1 MQFALLVL
9 HTIVSMATCTTLLAL
24 GLRFGHT
31 GTTSRLHL
39 RGDALPCDEAATVSL
54 SPSTTASTGTPSPVA
69 RISADEPS
77 VADENADTLN
87 LDLVVL
93 PAETAA
99 PAPGA
104 TFRDGSCL
112 AAVVFIVAALMLL
125 QLMQN
130 VHGKAVENVTPSQCH
145 DSWAWALEIRKQS

>member
-9 HTIVSMATCTTLLAL
+9 HTIVSMATCSTLLAP
-24 GLRFGHT
+24 GLRFVHT
-31 GTTSRLHL
+31 DTTWRLHL
-39 RGDALPCDEAATVSL
+39 RGEALPCDEAATDVPRISTAQTTHVSILL
-54 SPSTTASTGTPSPVA
+54 SITASSGTRSPVA
-69 RISADEPS
+69 RISADDPS

-93 PAETAA
+93 PDETAA
-99 PAPGA
+99 PALGA

-125 QLMQN
+125 
-130 VHGKAVENVTPSQCH
+130 
-145 DSWAWALEIRKQS
+145 

>member
-9 HTIVSMATCTTLLAL
+9 HTIVSIATCTTLLAL

-31 GTTSRLHL
+31 ATTSRLHL
-39 RGDALPCDEAATVSL
+39 RGDALPCDEAATDVPRVSTAQTTHVSL
-54 SPSTTASTGTPSPVA
+54 SPSTTASTGTTSPFA

-104 TFRDGSCL
+104 TFRHGSCL

-125 QLMQN
+125 
-130 VHGKAVENVTPSQCH
+130 
-145 DSWAWALEIRKQS
+145 

>member
-9 HTIVSMATCTTLLAL
+9 HTIVSIATCTTLLAL

-31 GTTSRLHL
+31 GTTSWLHL
-39 RGDALPCDEAATVSL
+39 RGDALPCDEAATDVPRVSTAQITHVSIL
-54 SPSTTASTGTPSPVA
+54 PPITASTGTPSPVA
-69 RISADEPS
+69 WISADEPS
-77 VADENADTLN
+77 VADEDADTLN
-87 LDLVVL
+87 LNPVVP

-112 AAVVFIVAALMLL
+112 AAVVFIVAAIMLL
-125 QLMQN
+125 
-130 VHGKAVENVTPSQCH
+130 
-145 DSWAWALEIRKQS
+145 